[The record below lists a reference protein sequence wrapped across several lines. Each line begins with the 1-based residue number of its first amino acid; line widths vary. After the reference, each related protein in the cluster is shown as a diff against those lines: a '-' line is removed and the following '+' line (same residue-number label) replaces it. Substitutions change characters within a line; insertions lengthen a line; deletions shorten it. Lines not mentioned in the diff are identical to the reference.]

1 MRFLPSVPICVALI
15 IGLPLAVAGQEAPAE
30 HSINLL
36 RAPALPAFVL
46 LGLESSSIS
55 RPANVSDFALKF
67 QSDTESLGVI
77 PGNIG
82 AVISP
87 YWLSSHGQSTYDQF
101 AAGGGGRQ
109 TFLESFSLSVA
120 SMSRSAEGSSVDTIA
135 LGVGISFSLLRGRI
149 DTEYN
154 DYGTRLQS
162 IRENLDALLVTF
174 SLTVEEFIEADPEI
188 QRLEADLAAA
198 PNQALADSIGPLI
211 ETELDRVTD
220 AWERALRAGDS
231 GNDLLS
237 RIAEEAKDLRVKR
250 KGAFLDLAAGAVWEF
265 PGKVVDEK
273 SLLNWGAWLTG
284 GYEGTSTSALGLFRV
299 LGDRPRDEVMF
310 DVGLR
315 VLVDQAGGF
324 SASVE
329 ALHRWDST
337 QDDGGTWRTAV
348 VIDYALPS
356 NRGVSLTLGR
366 DFAESTASQILA
378 AINFAVG
385 LGSAR
390 PLR

>member
-1 MRFLPSVPICVALI
+1 MVAWGGCRWGCGSRSRGSMRPGGVLGGQGERHPRSLFALS
-15 IGLPLAVAGQEAPAE
+15 GAGPVHQPNPE
-30 HSINLL
+30 HLMVRLRLNLL
-36 RAPALPAFVL
+36 
-46 LGLESSSIS
+46 G
-55 RPANVSDFALKF
+55 
-67 QSDTESLGVI
+67 
-77 PGNIG
+77 
-82 AVISP
+82 SP
-87 YWLSSHGQSTYDQF
+87 
-101 AAGGGGRQ
+101 
-109 TFLESFSLSVA
+109 V
-120 SMSRSAEGSSVDTIA
+120 
-135 LGVGISFSLLRGRI
+135 
-149 DTEYN
+149 
-154 DYGTRLQS
+154 
-162 IRENLDALLVTF
+162 
-174 SLTVEEFIEADPEI
+174 
-188 QRLEADLAAA
+188 EADLAAA
-198 PNQALADSIGPLI
+198 PNQAVADSIGPLI
-211 ETELDRVTD
+211 ETELDRVTNT
-220 AWERALRAGDS
+220 WERALRAGDS
-231 GNDLLS
+231 SNDLLS

-250 KGAFLDLAAGAVWEF
+250 KGSFLDLAAGAVWEF

-337 QDDGGTWRTAV
+337 QDDGGTWRTAGV
-348 VIDYALPS
+348 LDYALPS
-356 NRGVSLTLGR
+356 NRAVSMTLGR
-366 DFAESTASQILA
+366 DFAESTESQILA